1 MDWLIILL
9 NEPFKFTDRLLII
22 NQKSRE
28 TSRSEINNYSLAAVC
43 GRRVGLSCYS
53 VIRFLTLIEI
63 SPVSLSPLRS
73 VVCFA
78 VHLQ

>member
-28 TSRSEINNYSLAAVC
+28 TSRSEINNYSLAAVWQT
-43 GRRVGLSCYS
+43 RWS
-53 VIRFLTLIEI
+53 VMLLCDQVFNTD
-63 SPVSLSPLRS
+63 
-73 VVCFA
+73 
-78 VHLQ
+78 